1 MMKKILNHISRFK
14 YLYTLILLGIWM
26 VFFDQNRL
34 SNHMRLQRSLSNLQK
49 QKAYYE
55 AEIRKNQAITELLST
70 DTAFIEQ
77 YGREKYLLKKDN
89 EVLYLIV
96 KE

>member
-1 MMKKILNHISRFK
+1 
-14 YLYTLILLGIWM
+14 M

-34 SNHMRLQRSLSNLQK
+34 SNHMRLHRSLSNLQK

>member
-1 MMKKILNHISRFK
+1 MKRILNHISRFK

-34 SNHMRLQRSLSNLQK
+34 SNHLRLHRSLSNLQK
-49 QKAYYE
+49 QKAFYE
-55 AEIRKNQAITELLST
+55 TEIKRNQAISELLT
-70 DTAFIEQ
+70 NDTAFIEQ

-96 KE
+96 RE